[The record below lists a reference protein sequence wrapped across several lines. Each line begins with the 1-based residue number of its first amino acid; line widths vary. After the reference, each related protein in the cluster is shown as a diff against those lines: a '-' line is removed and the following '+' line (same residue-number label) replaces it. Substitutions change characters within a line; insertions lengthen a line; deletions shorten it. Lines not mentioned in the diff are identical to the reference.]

1 MARPVND
8 AENATGAVGPERSRE
23 WFTDAPDCSET
34 IEPGVAVAGRGRHAA
49 PTGSHRSRRWL
60 KAGRWAAEV
69 VAVVV
74 IAVLIVTGIRVFVA
88 QPFYVPSSAMEP
100 TLMAGDRLL
109 GSSLMVR
116 LGGVQ
121 RGEVIVFADPG
132 GWNQDLVDPAT
143 GDGPVRSGLEFLGLM
158 PSDAPGDRI
167 LRVIGI
173 AGDTVTCCDPQGR
186 ILLNGIALDESYL
199 PAGTATDQRDFTV
212 VVPADSVFVLGDDRE
227 TAVDSRSYLD
237 LNSGAVALT
246 KVRARVLFV
255 LWPLDRVGWISTPSA
270 FNQAGAP
277 ANP

>member
-23 WFTDAPDCSET
+23 WFTDAPDSSET

-227 TAVDSRSYLD
+227 
-237 LNSGAVALT
+237 
-246 KVRARVLFV
+246 
-255 LWPLDRVGWISTPSA
+255 PQWIHVPT
-270 FNQAGAP
+270 
-277 ANP
+277 

>member
-1 MARPVND
+1 MSYQATQTCQSRP
-8 AENATGAVGPERSRE
+8 R
-23 WFTDAPDCSET
+23 
-34 IEPGVAVAGRGRHAA
+34 
-49 PTGSHRSRRWL
+49 
-60 KAGRWAAEV
+60 
-69 VAVVV
+69 
-74 IAVLIVTGIRVFVA
+74 
-88 QPFYVPSSAMEP
+88 
-100 TLMAGDRLL
+100 
-109 GSSLMVR
+109 
-116 LGGVQ
+116 Q
-121 RGEVIVFADPG
+121 RGERQRAMRYEKPSCASPSQSSRRCHAASPG
-132 GWNQDLVDPAT
+132 YSSTNS
-143 GDGPVRSGLEFLGLM
+143 RSDM

-237 LNSGAVALT
+237 LNGGAVALT